1 MVTESRILEEPRNQ
15 VPRKIFFKVMCQKHP
30 QGGPSFLGGGGAT
43 ATLQTT
49 F

>member
-30 QGGPSFLGGGGAT
+30 QEGSLVFRGVKDHIYYF
-43 ATLQTT
+43 
-49 F
+49 